1 MGAFKQTPYILVEM
15 EAEDG
20 EKEKGGDHS
29 DKSEL
34 QKEALS
40 TEVGTQSTHFVIF
53 YALLFG
59 FHRTCVRVCITAV
72 SIASVK
78 INLFGGSS
86 CFVIKTHRVD
96 ISQET
101 CAGLKVFINVYICPS
116 SSVELV
122 PSMKKVL
129 SIMTRT

>member
-1 MGAFKQTPYILVEM
+1 M

-53 YALLFG
+53 YALFFG
-59 FHRTCVRVCITAV
+59 FHIYAY
-72 SIASVK
+72 
-78 INLFGGSS
+78 G
-86 CFVIKTHRVD
+86 
-96 ISQET
+96 
-101 CAGLKVFINVYICPS
+101 Y
-116 SSVELV
+116 
-122 PSMKKVL
+122 VL
-129 SIMTRT
+129 QRFR